1 MDTRLKN
8 YRRRPVLLGAG
19 MTAESLLAV
28 GLLIAGS
35 IFSAMSTMVWVDEET
50 RSGIDDGY
58 FWYKGVISDQEKF
71 DWLQNFTG
79 IGFVIGAAIFAALLV
94 FLIVLAGRGCRDEEG
109 KPQLT

>member
-1 MDTRLKN
+1 M
-8 YRRRPVLLGAG
+8 LLGAG

-58 FWYKGVISDQEKF
+58 FWYKGVISDQKYPSSMP
-71 DWLQNFTG
+71 
-79 IGFVIGAAIFAALLV
+79 LLV
-94 FLIVLAGRGCRDEEG
+94 SSSRCV
-109 KPQLT
+109 

>member
-50 RSGIDDGY
+50 RSGIDD
-58 FWYKGVISDQEKF
+58 
-71 DWLQNFTG
+71 
-79 IGFVIGAAIFAALLV
+79 
-94 FLIVLAGRGCRDEEG
+94 
-109 KPQLT
+109 